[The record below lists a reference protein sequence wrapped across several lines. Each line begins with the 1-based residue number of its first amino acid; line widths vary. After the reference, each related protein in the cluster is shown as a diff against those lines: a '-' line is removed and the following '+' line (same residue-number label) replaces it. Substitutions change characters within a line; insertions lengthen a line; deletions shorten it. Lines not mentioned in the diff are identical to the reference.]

1 MTDSR
6 PATYKG
12 LMLLQ
17 PRFLTF
23 SVVATSL
30 VLAPSA
36 AASCVPMTA
45 AQRHMRAEII
55 FNGVARDGPTATGI
69 ERFRV
74 IRYLKGKGPKIV
86 RLTTGRKRYTG
97 GGGVTTSVS
106 IDAKRGQ
113 TWRIYAR
120 RLRPGI
126 FQTTVCDGSR
136 RLR

>member
-1 MTDSR
+1 MTDSQPVAYYR
-6 PATYKG
+6 

-17 PRFLTF
+17 PRVLIL
-23 SVVATSL
+23 SVALASL

-45 AQRHMRAEII
+45 AQQRARAHII
-55 FNGVARDGPTATGI
+55 FNGVALDGPTATGI

-74 IRYLKGKGPKIV
+74 IRYLKGRGPKIV
-86 RLTTGRKRYTG
+86 RLSTGRKRYPG

-106 IDAKRGQ
+106 IDARRGQ

-120 RLRPGI
+120 PLRPGI

>member
-1 MTDSR
+1 
-6 PATYKG
+6 
-12 LMLLQ
+12 MLLQ
-17 PRFLTF
+17 PRVIFG
-23 SVVATSL
+23 VVVLASL

-45 AQRHMRAEII
+45 AQQRARAHII
-55 FNGVARDGPTATGI
+55 FDGVALDGPTATAI

-74 IRYLKGKGPKIV
+74 IRYLKGTGPKIV
-86 RLTTGRKRYTG
+86 RLITGRKRYPG

-120 RLRPGI
+120 RIRPGF

>member
-1 MTDSR
+1 MTDSQ
-6 PATYKG
+6 PAAYTV
-12 LMLLQ
+12 LVLLQ
-17 PRFLTF
+17 PRVLIFC
-23 SVVATSL
+23 VVFASL
-30 VLAPSA
+30 VLAPAA
-36 AASCVPMTA
+36 AASCVPITA
-45 AQRHMRAEII
+45 AQQRARAHII
-55 FNGVARDGPTATGI
+55 FNGVALDGPTATGI

-86 RLTTGRKRYTG
+86 RISTGRKRYPG

-106 IDAKRGQ
+106 IDARRGQ

>member
-1 MTDSR
+1 
-6 PATYKG
+6 
-12 LMLLQ
+12 MLLQ
-17 PRFLTF
+17 ARVLIF
-23 SVVATSL
+23 SVVLVTL
-30 VLAPSA
+30 VLAQPA

-45 AQRHMRAEII
+45 AQQRARAQII
-55 FNGVARDGPTATGI
+55 FNGVALDGPTATGI

-86 RLTTGRKRYTG
+86 RLSTGRKRYPG

-106 IDAKRGQ
+106 LDARRGQ

-136 RLR
+136 RLG

>member
-1 MTDSR
+1 MVSDSQ
-6 PATYKG
+6 PAAYVS
-12 LMLLQ
+12 MPQ
-17 PRFLTF
+17 PRVFIF
-23 SVVATSL
+23 SVVLASL
-30 VLAPSA
+30 VFASSA

-45 AQRHMRAEII
+45 AQQRARANII
-55 FNGVARDGPTATGI
+55 FSGVALDGPTATDI

-74 IRYLKGKGPKIV
+74 IRYLKGTGPRIV
-86 RLTTGRKRYTG
+86 RLGTGRKRYPG
-97 GGGVTTSVS
+97 GGGVITSVS
-106 IDAKRGQ
+106 IDARRGE

>member
-1 MTDSR
+1 
-6 PATYKG
+6 
-12 LMLLQ
+12 MLLQ
-17 PRFLTF
+17 PRFVIF
-23 SVVATSL
+23 SVLVASL

-36 AASCVPMTA
+36 AASCVPMTD
-45 AQRHMRAEII
+45 AQQRARAQII
-55 FNGVARDGPTATGI
+55 FNGVALDGPTATGI

-86 RLTTGRKRYTG
+86 RLSTGRKRYTG

-136 RLR
+136 RLRWRPV